1 MSSKEEVVG
10 VIEKL
15 LGEIEQAVES
25 MPEERWSKGV
35 NDGGWNARELLCHIA
50 STSGVAG
57 LALAMAQMPSAPGLG
72 AGFDNDAFNAQ
83 QLAMRKDKSPAE
95 LVGEVRSRFERDIA
109 AVRKATDDV
118 IRKHY
123 KAPWETEGELGDV
136 IVESLNGHLGM
147 HLAELRAATR

>member
-15 LGEIEQAVES
+15 LGEIEQAVAS

-35 NDGGWNARELLCHIA
+35 YEGGWNARELLCHIA

-57 LALAMAQMPSAPGLG
+57 FALAMAQMPSPPGLG
-72 AGFDNDAFNAQ
+72 DGFDNDAFNAQ
-83 QLAMRKDKSPAE
+83 QLAIRKDKSPAD
-95 LVGEVRSRFERDIA
+95 LVGEIRSRFERDIA
-109 AVRKATDDV
+109 ALRNATDDV

-123 KAPWETEGELGDV
+123 KAPWETEGELGEV
-136 IVESLNGHLGM
+136 IVESLKGHLGM
-147 HLAELRAATR
+147 HLAELRLAAR